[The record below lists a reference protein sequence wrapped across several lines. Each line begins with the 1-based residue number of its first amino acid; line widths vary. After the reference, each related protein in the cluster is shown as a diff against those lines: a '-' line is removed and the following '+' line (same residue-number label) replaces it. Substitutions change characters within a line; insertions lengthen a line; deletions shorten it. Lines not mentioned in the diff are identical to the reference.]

1 LSALALDKT
10 GTLTEGKPKLVSI
23 HSDNQDQALK
33 IAIALQMGSEH
44 PLAKA
49 VLQEGKSRAWTIKAA
64 KNTSA
69 IPGRGIQ
76 GEVEGVRYQLGSAR
90 LLEALSLSVSTPNQT
105 ANIDSKLS
113 ESPEFTTAYLLS
125 LEPPMIKAVFQFEDA
140 IKVAAPDLIQSLH
153 RMEIKPVLMSGDSEV
168 IARKVADR
176 LGIVQYHG
184 NLLPEDKNR
193 LIRELQS
200 QGEVVAMLGDG
211 INDAPALAAA
221 DVGIA
226 LSTGTDVAM
235 QTAGMTLIGGD
246 PMKVLDAIWISRK
259 TYSKIRQNLMWAFVY
274 NVIGIPLAAFGLL
287 NPMIAGAAMAFSSVS
302 VVTNSLLL
310 ARGRNR

>member
-1 LSALALDKT
+1 
-10 GTLTEGKPKLVSI
+10 
-23 HSDNQDQALK
+23 
-33 IAIALQMGSEH
+33 M
-44 PLAKA
+44 
-49 VLQEGKSRAWTIKAA
+49 
-64 KNTSA
+64 
-69 IPGRGIQ
+69 
-76 GEVEGVRYQLGSAR
+76 RYQLGSAR
-90 LLEALSLSVSTPNQT
+90 LLEALNLSVSTPNQT

-140 IKVAAPDLIQSLH
+140 IKESAPNLIQSLH
-153 RMEIKPVLMSGDSEV
+153 RMEIKPVLMSGDANGV
-168 IARKVADR
+168 ARKVADQ
-176 LGIVQYHG
+176 LEIVQFHG
-184 NLLPEDKNR
+184 NLLPEDKAR
-193 LIRELQS
+193 MIRELQS
-200 QGEVVAMLGDG
+200 RGEVVAMLGDG

-274 NVIGIPLAAFGLL
+274 NVIGIPLAALGLL

-302 VVTNSLLL
+302 VVTNSLWL
-310 ARGRNR
+310 ARGRNH